1 MKNSLHLAC
10 LLTLFVLG
18 VSVGFAKKPKPPAD
32 VVVVADALSDSTINV
47 TPEPGK
53 PVYYLILGAIEHA
66 IGPTHAG
73 EPPVDEKFIRAELVK
88 ALASQGYL
96 ETGMGRPL
104 PQLVLVVRWGQATLE
119 KDMNQENE
127 IDLEKSRD
135 LNNPA
140 SPFNYN
146 EMSRLVGAYK
156 LRAGGALPSLEESD
170 LDDTLRSDR
179 YYIFVGALDAAALRQ
194 KRKMLV
200 WRTYMSID
208 GHREYMVNNISHM
221 IADAAPYFG
230 HEEKMPVVVNNKVRS
245 ASVQMGELKVIES
258 DVPDTTKEPQKK

>member
-18 VSVGFAKKPKPPAD
+18 VSVAFAKKPKPPAD
-32 VVVVADALSDSTINV
+32 VVVVADATSNSKINV

-53 PVYYLILGAIEHA
+53 PVYYLILGAIEYD
-66 IGPTHAG
+66 IGPAHAG
-73 EPPVDEKFIRAELVK
+73 EPPVDQKSIRAELVK

-96 ETGMGRPL
+96 ETRIGGPL
-104 PQLVLVVRWGQATLE
+104 PQLVLVVRWGQANLE
-119 KDMNQENE
+119 DNM
-127 IDLEKSRD
+127 DPD
-135 LNNPA
+135 NPG
-140 SPFNYN
+140 SPFNYS
-146 EMSRLVGAYK
+146 EMSLLVGANK
-156 LRAGGALPSLEESD
+156 FKAGSLSRLEASD

-194 KRKMLV
+194 KRKTLV
-200 WRTYMSID
+200 WRTFMSID

-230 HEEKMPVVVNNKVRS
+230 HEVKMPVVVNNKVRS
-245 ASVQMGELKVIES
+245 ARVQMGELKVIDS
-258 DVPDTTKEPQKK
+258 DVPDAAKKPQKK